1 MTSAPNDCC
10 KKINSYEEYVQW
22 LSGRGDVNQLRL
34 SKKQSFSARINK
46 QIYAELNN
54 LK

>member
-1 MTSAPNDCC
+1 MIV

-34 SKKQSFSARINK
+34 SKQSFSARINK